1 MFKFS
6 KAWWCCLSDKSNQ
19 VPLTYCRILFYTR
32 QLKFPLHIYLVLF
45 FRFAHCSVGSPLT
58 ISNLQKRKI
67 NSSQSTN
74 ICVTALLEY
83 QTKLLSPSML
93 LLLLIFMLW
102 LLFFSVYVNVYDFE
116 FRPYIK
122 MNRFVCVMLFFAF
135 YPSKLY
141 SVFDNKAIKFVL
153 WDKYCKAFDGIACS
167 IAIIMCAYVN
177 HKA

>member
-102 LLFFSVYVNVYDFE
+102 LLFFLSMSMYMTLSLDHT
-116 FRPYIK
+116 
-122 MNRFVCVMLFFAF
+122 
-135 YPSKLY
+135 SKWIG
-141 SVFDNKAIKFVL
+141 SFVL
-153 WDKYCKAFDGIACS
+153 CYFLLSIQASFIAYS
-167 IAIIMCAYVN
+167 TI
-177 HKA
+177 KQ